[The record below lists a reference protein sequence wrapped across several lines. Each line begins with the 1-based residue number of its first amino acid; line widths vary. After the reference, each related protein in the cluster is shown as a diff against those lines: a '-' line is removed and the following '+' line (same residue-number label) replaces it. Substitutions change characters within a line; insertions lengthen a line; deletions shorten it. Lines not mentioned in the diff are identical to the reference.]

1 MVSYTN
7 FIKFWHNALEPKFKK
22 YRHILQGDLLR
33 DSQAKLTELPIKQW
47 MKVIDV
53 GGIWENMCIKMRE
66 DFASEEK
73 LFWNWMP
80 TSSGLVTDSI

>member
-1 MVSYTN
+1 MVSDTD
-7 FIKFWHNALEPKFKK
+7 FVKFSHNALEPKFKK

-33 DSQAKLTELPIKQW
+33 HSQAKLTELPIKQW

-53 GGIWENMCIKMRE
+53 GGIWVNMFIKMRA

-73 LFWNWMP
+73 LLWNLNVNFIWVGN
-80 TSSGLVTDSI
+80 S